1 MAARRVLLVDDDPAV
16 LSTLKVVFQSRGY
29 GVTTAESANAAKRIL
44 RESKFELVITDMKM
58 ETDTAGFDVAH
69 TASAQ
74 PYKPAVII
82 LTAFPLLA
90 GQWRESGAHAVLLKP
105 MNIHEM
111 WRVIDEVLGVRRRA
125 TRR

>member
-1 MAARRVLLVDDDPAV
+1 
-16 LSTLKVVFQSRGY
+16 
-29 GVTTAESANAAKRIL
+29 
-44 RESKFELVITDMKM
+44 MKM